1 MSGRGDRPTKTAY
14 PSVLLF
20 DKKRVLL
27 QGPFKALLTRLTQ
40 ILHLL
45 ASMTLGSDQD
55 ILGTKGASKPLPQP
69 NPP

>member
-1 MSGRGDRPTKTAY
+1 M
-14 PSVLLF
+14 LLF